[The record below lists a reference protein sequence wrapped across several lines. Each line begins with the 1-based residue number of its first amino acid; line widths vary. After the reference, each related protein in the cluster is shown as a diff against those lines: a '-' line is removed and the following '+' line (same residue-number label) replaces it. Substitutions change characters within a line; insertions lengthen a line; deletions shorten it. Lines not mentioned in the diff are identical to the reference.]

1 MKAETIKSIEIF
13 NESLEKALPGVVFSK
28 WILLGNLVEDIKKQT
43 RRLNNNTLPTNKNGV
58 YLIGASIDGVVVP
71 IYAGIAAGK
80 TRQGIHNRIN
90 NHFRYSQNDRLH
102 KESGPLAGA
111 RALNLTPTFYASF
124 YECNDET
131 VCDSIES
138 YILDKYDFACNILK
152 KKVQKRRLEDLTAL
166 LEKPSETKEA
176 PILEPIIVK
185 KIISK
190 KYVSLVCGCSKHYEL
205 PVSVSSLECPCGAKF
220 GFAA

>member
-1 MKAETIKSIEIF
+1 
-13 NESLEKALPGVVFSK
+13 
-28 WILLGNLVEDIKKQT
+28 
-43 RRLNNNTLPTNKNGV
+43 
-58 YLIGASIDGVVVP
+58 
-71 IYAGIAAGK
+71 
-80 TRQGIHNRIN
+80 
-90 NHFRYSQNDRLH
+90 
-102 KESGPLAGA
+102 
-111 RALNLTPTFYASF
+111 LNLTPTFYASF

-205 PVSVSSLECPCGAKF
+205 PVSVSSLDCPCGAKF